1 MNELRKEQILEKL
14 AGLPSPL
21 KGRLIQTLKTFSPE
35 IRKSVLHGAPVPKGA
50 EGVYEAAMKAA
61 KRAATSPS
69 EAAQLQSH
77 LAGRKAAGQI
87 SRTTFSPKTFSPKTF
102 SPKTFSPRAF
112 SQKTFFPKTRARPLI
127 QEGRAA
133 KQNFKQLRA
142 QEQLAKADS
151 KAKFRRNLALGA
163 GGLGLAGLG
172 YLALKNMPQEQPE
185 VADSGGSW
193 G

>member
-1 MNELRKEQILEKL
+1 MNELRKKQVLEKL

-35 IRKSVLHGAPVPKGA
+35 IRKSVMHGAPVPKGA
-50 EGVYEAAMKAA
+50 EGVYEAAMRAA

-77 LAGRKAAGQI
+77 LTGRKAAGQI
-87 SRTTFSPKTFSPKTF
+87 SRTTF
-102 SPKTFSPRAF
+102 
-112 SQKTFFPKTRARPLI
+112 FPKTRAKPLI
-127 QEGRAA
+127 QQGQAA

-151 KAKFRRNLALGA
+151 RRNLALGA

-172 YLALKNMPQEQPE
+172 YLALKNRPIQPTLEEPAAGEMP
-185 VADSGGSW
+185 AGSW

>member
-1 MNELRKEQILEKL
+1 MNELRKEQVLEKL

-35 IRKSVLHGAPVPKGA
+35 IRKSVMHGAPVPKGA
-50 EGVYEAAMKAA
+50 EGVYEAAMRAA

-87 SRTTFSPKTFSPKTF
+87 SRTTFSPKTFSPRA
-102 SPKTFSPRAF
+102 FSPRAF

-127 QEGRAA
+127 REGRAA

-172 YLALKNMPQEQPE
+172 YLALRNRPTQPTLDE
-185 VADSGGSW
+185 PTMDGAPAGSW